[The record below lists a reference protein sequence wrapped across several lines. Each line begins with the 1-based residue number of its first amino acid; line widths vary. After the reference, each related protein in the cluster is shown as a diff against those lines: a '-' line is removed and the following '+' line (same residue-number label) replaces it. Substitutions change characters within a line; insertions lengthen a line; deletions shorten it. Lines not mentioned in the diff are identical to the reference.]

1 VDVKGCSQNFT
12 LNCEVQVNLSHPPRF
27 CSHNLVEMKKVF
39 TLFGLMALFFGNQLV
54 AQDNPCG
61 VEGIVVEA
69 SNFQYAPAALE
80 IEAGQTVVWVNVG
93 GTHDVNGLASTLNED
108 WNNPETFYI
117 GTATGNMDGVCLGSH
132 TFTVEGTY
140 NYDCSIGSHAA
151 NGMVATIT
159 VNPAQMSNS
168 VVDIIVNSDDHT
180 LLEAAV
186 GAAGLVDALSGEGP
200 FTVFA
205 PTDDAIVALTEA
217 LEITAEDLLAL
228 PNLGDILQYHVVGA
242 SAYAAD
248 LSDGQMIETLLGE
261 DVTVSIT
268 ADGVFINNAQVTVA
282 DVAAD
287 NGVVHVID
295 AVLLPPAPPTTTV
308 VDIIVNSEDHTL
320 LEAAVGA
327 AGLVDALSGE
337 GPFTVFAPT
346 DAAVVAL
353 TEALEITAED
363 LLALPN
369 LGDILQYHVVGAEA
383 YAADLTDGQMIE
395 TLIGEDV
402 TVSITADGVF
412 INNAQ
417 VVVADLA
424 ADNGVVHVIDAVLLP
439 PTPET
444 TTVVDIIV
452 GSEDHT
458 VLEAAVGAAGL
469 VDALSG
475 EGPFTVFAPTD
486 AAFDALLEALEV
498 TAEELLAYPGLADVL
513 QYHVVGAEAYAAD
526 LSDGQMI
533 ETLLG
538 EDVTVSITADG
549 VFINNAQVIVAD
561 LAADNGVVHVIDAVL
576 VPPTPE
582 TTTVVDIIVN
592 SEDHT
597 LLEAAVVAAGLVD
610 ALSGEGPFTV
620 FAPTDA
626 AVVALTEAL
635 EITAEEL
642 LALPNLGD
650 ILQYHVVGAEAY
662 AADLSDGQMIETL
675 QGGNVTVSITAEGV
689 FINQAQVIVAD
700 LAADN
705 GVVHVIDAVLLPPT
719 SNVAE
724 LASFELNVFPNPV
737 AGGVFNMTGNWEAG
751 ASIEIFEL
759 TGRKVFETTTT
770 QNTVTVS
777 TEGWAAGTYAV
788 RVADGISTATKM
800 FLVD

>member
-1 VDVKGCSQNFT
+1 
-12 LNCEVQVNLSHPPRF
+12 
-27 CSHNLVEMKKVF
+27 
-39 TLFGLMALFFGNQLV
+39 MALFFGNQLV

-93 GTHDVNGLASTLNED
+93 GTHDVNGLASTLGED

-140 NYDCSIGSHAA
+140 DYDCSIGSHAA

-217 LEITAEDLLAL
+217 LEITAEELLAL

-452 GSEDHT
+452 NSEDHT
-458 VLEAAVGAAGL
+458 LLEAAVGAAGL

-486 AAFDALLEALEV
+486 AAFEALMEALEV
-498 TAEELLAYPGLADVL
+498 TAEQLLAYPGLADVL

-597 LLEAAVVAAGLVD
+597 LLEAAVGAAGLVD

-675 QGGNVTVSITAEGV
+675 QGGNVTVSITADGV
-689 FINQAQVIVAD
+689 FINEAQVIVAD

-719 SNVAE
+719 SSVAE

-737 AGGVFNMTGNWEAG
+737 AGGVFNMTGDWEAG

-788 RVADGISTATKM
+788 RVADGISTATQM